1 MAAEEEITLTK
12 ILELTKDTSME
23 MSIFFENAAER
34 MKEVDILI
42 STSDKLIEN
51 ETSPVKKNELLQY
64 KSMLLQIKSDIEN
77 EVKLMKHEQSNI
89 GSVSNAVSK
98 AIKWNSGDIF

>member
-12 ILELTKDTSME
+12 ILELTKDTSMT

-89 GSVSNAVSK
+89 SSVSNAVSK

>member
-12 ILELTKDTSME
+12 ILELTKDTSMA

-34 MKEVDILI
+34 MEEVDILI

-51 ETSPVKKNELLQY
+51 ETSQVKKNELLQY

-77 EVKLMKHEQSNI
+77 EVKLMKNEQSNI
-89 GSVSNAVSK
+89 SSVSNAVSK